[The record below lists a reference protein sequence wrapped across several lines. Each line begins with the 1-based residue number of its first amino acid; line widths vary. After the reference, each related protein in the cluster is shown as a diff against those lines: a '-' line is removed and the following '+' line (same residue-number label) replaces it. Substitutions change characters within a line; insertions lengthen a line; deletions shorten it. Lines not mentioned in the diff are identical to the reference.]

1 MGDNDLDADL
11 PQNESEELN
20 RISEAEE
27 EIVSESMDVLAKAS
41 QLDETSTQPELEN
54 STREVKELDQ
64 KVKNTLNN
72 EAISTPSQSQQN
84 STRER
89 LGNAFKNSFSK
100 EDLYDR
106 PLEPKDSELPNMK
119 FKKDLD
125 EAIEALFENL
135 GKLPLAGIR
144 VAGYLDA
151 KKQPE
156 LNYDIASEKATVTAK
171 NGDEPVINYQGND
184 HEVRLQ
190 LNKKLE
196 KVMGEFNEIDE
207 LNGNRVD
214 TSDNASLNVSK
225 GYTRQADLEREKYK
239 SPRPEPEQ
247 SKTDLEAEE
256 RASIGIHREN
266 KPSVRPK

>member
-1 MGDNDLDADL
+1 MGDNDLDANL

-20 RISEAEE
+20 SISDAEEDIANEAEPILTE
-27 EIVSESMDVLAKAS
+27 AS
-41 QLDETSTQPELEN
+41 NLDETNSQHELEE
-54 STREVKELDQ
+54 STRKVKELNQ
-64 KVKNTLNN
+64 KVENTLNN

-89 LGNAFKNSFSK
+89 LGNAFKKSFSK

-156 LNYDIASEKATVTAK
+156 LNYDSASEKASVTAK
-171 NGDEPVINYQGND
+171 SGDEPVINYQGND
-184 HEVRLQ
+184 HEIRLQ
-190 LNKKLE
+190 LNKDIEKLKNE
-196 KVMGEFNEIDE
+196 LSEFKDD
-207 LNGNRVD
+207 GVD
-214 TSDNASLNVSK
+214 ASEHAWLNVSK
-225 GYTRQADLEREKYK
+225 GYTPEADLEKK
-239 SPRPEPEQ
+239 KHNSPRPEPEQ
-247 SKTDLEAEE
+247 SKTDLEVEE
-256 RASIGIHREN
+256 RSSIGNHREN
-266 KPSVRPK
+266 KPSMRPK